1 VADEERFETLFA
13 ALEEHAR
20 KLEAGGL
27 SLEESVRTYEA
38 GAAIAVKLRS
48 MLEQTE
54 LHIRE
59 LDARFGEPVWEPR
72 DGDSAY
78 EDDEPDADE

>member
-1 VADEERFETLFA
+1 MADEEGFEALFA

-20 KLEAGGL
+20 KLEVGGL
-27 SLEESVRTYEA
+27 SLEDSVKTYEA
-38 GAAIAVKLRS
+38 GAEIAVKLRS

-59 LDARFGEPVWEPR
+59 LDARFGGPAWELH
-72 DGDSAY
+72 DGDSVY
-78 EDDEPDADE
+78 DDEPDADE